1 MHVKWLCHGFS
12 FYVADIGCLTMES
25 DAGIFE
31 RGEKVAKLG
40 FAAVAFMGAV
50 KGLVGWYSGS
60 VSLLAQAVDSLT
72 DLISLVAV
80 FAGMRL
86 SRRPPSE
93 RFPYGYYRA
102 ETLVALAIS
111 VVILFTGVGML
122 LESWSRMRSPVPV
135 SDPLLVAL
143 AAGLSVPAL
152 FALSGY
158 TERAGEEMNSQ
169 ALTSQAADF
178 KADMYSSVVVL
189 AAAGASWL
197 GYPFLEGVAGAVISV
212 LVVRVGASMAWQGLL
227 FLMDAVE
234 DPDKLLE
241 VKRLAEEVRGV
252 AEATEVRLRR
262 SGPFCFGEIT
272 IKVDQRLPVEQA
284 HRLSHEVERRVK
296 GGVPSIESLV
306 VHVEPGERSRHKVAI
321 PTDIDGGL
329 GATVSLHFG
338 IAPFFIFVEVGE
350 EGAERWYTRRNPAL
364 GVEKGRG
371 KAVTDFLMEEEVTTL
386 LSDEVGDG
394 PFHILRD
401 SFVEVYKVAG
411 GSVVGELIYNFTE
424 GTLPLHEGGS
434 GQPGK
439 EEEVS
444 NKLPEA

>member
-1 MHVKWLCHGFS
+1 VYVKWVCHGSS
-12 FYVADIGCLTMES
+12 FYVADIGCLSMEPG
-25 DAGIFE
+25 AGVFE
-31 RGEKVAKLG
+31 RGERVAKIG

-50 KGLVGWYSGS
+50 KGVVGWYSGS

-93 RFPYGYYRA
+93 RFPYGYYRV
-102 ETLVALAIS
+102 ETLVSLGIS
-111 VVILFTGVGML
+111 VVILLTGGGML
-122 LESWSRMRSPVPV
+122 LESWSRVRSPVPV

-152 FALSGY
+152 LALSGY
-158 TERAGEEMNSQ
+158 TEGAGEEMNSQ
-169 ALTSQAADF
+169 ALMSQAADF
-178 KADMYSSVVVL
+178 KADVYGSVVVL
-189 AAAGASWL
+189 ASAGASWL

-212 LVVRVGASMAWQGLL
+212 LVVRVGAGMAWQGLL

-234 DPDKLLE
+234 DPDKLLM

-272 IKVDQRLPVEQA
+272 IKVDERLPVEQA
-284 HRLSHEVERRVK
+284 HRLSHEVESRVK
-296 GGVPSIESLV
+296 EGAPSIESLV
-306 VHVEPGERSRHKVAI
+306 VHVEPGERSRHKVAV
-321 PTDIDGGL
+321 PAAMDGGL
-329 GATVSLHFG
+329 GSTVSTHFG
-338 IAPFFIFVEVGE
+338 VAPFFIFVEVGG

-364 GVEKGRG
+364 GAEKGRG
-371 KAVTDFLMEEEVTTL
+371 KAITDFLLDEEVTAL
-386 LSDEVGDG
+386 LSDEVGEG

-411 GSVVGELIYNFTE
+411 GSVVGEVIDGFVG

-434 GQPGK
+434 GRPG
-439 EEEVS
+439 E
-444 NKLPEA
+444 